1 MYGSREGPGEAACM
15 CTVQSPEP
23 CLAACAKDSEI
34 SYVQFPLSHRWSPNI
49 DSSETSLIDLF
60 LFTAYY
66 YDFPPV
72 VVMKLGK
79 LIVKETGYC
88 CFLVHYVQLLFV
100 VLRYVFGFLC
110 HFKGCLLLDLN
121 ILHSD

>member
-1 MYGSREGPGEAACM
+1 MYGSREGTGEAACM
-15 CTVQSPEP
+15 CTVQSLEP

-34 SYVQFPLSHRWSPNI
+34 SYVQFPLSHPWSPNI
-49 DSSETSLIDLF
+49 DCSETSHIDLF
-60 LFTAYY
+60 LFAAYY

-88 CFLVHYVQLLFV
+88 CFLAHYVQLLYV
-100 VLRYVFGFLC
+100 VLR
-110 HFKGCLLLDLN
+110 
-121 ILHSD
+121 